1 MWFVRFLAICFLLVM
16 MPLVPMIMA
25 LFPLVLFACS
35 TWPSRP
41 CSRPACRWMI
51 LLTLF
56 GSFRIGEASNPGPHF
71 EADVFTL
78 GTFNPSGLRNKAHYF
93 QTHMSD
99 GDIWT
104 VSETH
109 FYGKDVSRF
118 RAGLCASKSAHRY
131 CIADRSSLKKCLI
144 SQSTWKGVAVLA
156 KHPTRALPAGLPQH
170 LQDSGRALLFT
181 SLLGDVWLSGAVVYG
196 EPNAHHYPAYQRNNE
211 HLLHHVASHVCNLSS
226 GPRFVSGD
234 WNVSQNSLPAFD
246 LLTHAGFRD
255 IQDVALERWGQ
266 PIQSTCKGCTR
277 RDFLYISPLN
287 CKISLLVLRW
297 CTMCGRTTLC

>member
-118 RAGLCASKSAHRY
+118 PSRAVCLQICSQVLHRRSVLSQEMLDLSIDLEGSCSFGKTPYTGPARRPAAAS
-131 CIADRSSLKKCLI
+131 
-144 SQSTWKGVAVLA
+144 
-156 KHPTRALPAGLPQH
+156 
-170 LQDSGRALLFT
+170 
-181 SLLGDVWLSGAVVYG
+181 
-196 EPNAHHYPAYQRNNE
+196 
-211 HLLHHVASHVCNLSS
+211 
-226 GPRFVSGD
+226 PRL
-234 WNVSQNSLPAFD
+234 W
-246 LLTHAGFRD
+246 
-255 IQDVALERWGQ
+255 
-266 PIQSTCKGCTR
+266 
-277 RDFLYISPLN
+277 
-287 CKISLLVLRW
+287 
-297 CTMCGRTTLC
+297 